1 MGLLKQDH
9 NAIKLDLRA
18 AFVLCPKRLSKNGQ
32 FKLACGR
39 GARGAAAHAVLEIPM
54 HARRR
59 APRMHET
66 EIRFSDPGYTI
77 VRIRVFEFQFS
88 GNPKLNFQ
96 QAQNLTVDL
105 VTSNRSS

>member
-18 AFVLCPKRLSKNGQ
+18 AFVACPKRLSKNGQ

-54 HARRR
+54 HARWR
-59 APRMHET
+59 ARGARQLHET
-66 EIRFSDPGYTI
+66 DSAAESQILMI
-77 VRIRVFEFQFS
+77 VYVQIRVFES
-88 GNPKLNFQ
+88 ISVEK
-96 QAQNLTVDL
+96 
-105 VTSNRSS
+105 RSE

>member
-59 APRMHET
+59 ARGARQLHET
-66 EIRFSDPGYTI
+66 DSAAESQILMI
-77 VRIRVFEFQFS
+77 VYVQIRVFESIFIE
-88 GNPKLNFQ
+88 
-96 QAQNLTVDL
+96 
-105 VTSNRSS
+105 NRFTPLAPSSR